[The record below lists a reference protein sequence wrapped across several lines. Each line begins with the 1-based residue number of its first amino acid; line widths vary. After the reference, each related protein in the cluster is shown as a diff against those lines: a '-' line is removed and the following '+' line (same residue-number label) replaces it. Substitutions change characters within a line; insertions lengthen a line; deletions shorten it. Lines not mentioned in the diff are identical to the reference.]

1 MDSYTELKRFGI
13 LLTAAL
19 VGGLLT
25 GAFGWCFFI
34 ASLAWSFMQYTQF
47 KRIGVWAQK
56 PITPPRNIS
65 GSWLSLVQK
74 PHETL
79 IRERERTKTI
89 LNRVREALLVIELI
103 PDAVIVIDQDGVLES
118 FNSAAKRLFNLKR
131 RDVGLGFTSIVR
143 SPELAQLLRDA
154 HPEESMEFSSP
165 FKAEQYLEVRCVSAA
180 SNRRLLLVRDVS
192 SLNRQQ
198 TIRQHFVANVS
209 HELRTPLTVAAGY
222 MEALTDDTTT
232 NELRLS
238 LVDKLR
244 GPIQRMQALVEDLLL
259 LAQLERSPD
268 LFEPQRISM
277 PRVIEQAK
285 EEIASLATSRS
296 QIQIRCD
303 SSREILGSERELLS
317 VCVNLLSN
325 AIRYSKDDAPIEISW
340 TNRGEYVRLT
350 VVDSGYGIAEEH
362 IPRLTERFFRI
373 DATRSR
379 AKGGTGLGLAIV
391 KHILVRHNSELRIK
405 SKLNQG
411 STFFCDFVPV
421 GPEHSAT
428 ELNHEA

>member
-1 MDSYTELKRFGI
+1 
-13 LLTAAL
+13 
-19 VGGLLT
+19 
-25 GAFGWCFFI
+25 
-34 ASLAWSFMQYTQF
+34 
-47 KRIGVWAQK
+47 
-56 PITPPRNIS
+56 
-65 GSWLSLVQK
+65 
-74 PHETL
+74 
-79 IRERERTKTI
+79 
-89 LNRVREALLVIELI
+89 
-103 PDAVIVIDQDGVLES
+103 
-118 FNSAAKRLFNLKR
+118 
-131 RDVGLGFTSIVR
+131 
-143 SPELAQLLRDA
+143 
-154 HPEESMEFSSP
+154 
-165 FKAEQYLEVRCVSAA
+165 
-180 SNRRLLLVRDVS
+180 
-192 SLNRQQ
+192 
-198 TIRQHFVANVS
+198 
-209 HELRTPLTVAAGY
+209 

-244 GPIQRMQALVEDLLL
+244 APIQRMQALVEDLLL

-325 AIRYSKDDAPIEISW
+325 AIRYSMDDAPIEISW

>member
-1 MDSYTELKRFGI
+1 M
-13 LLTAAL
+13 
-19 VGGLLT
+19 
-25 GAFGWCFFI
+25 
-34 ASLAWSFMQYTQF
+34 
-47 KRIGVWAQK
+47 
-56 PITPPRNIS
+56 
-65 GSWLSLVQK
+65 
-74 PHETL
+74 
-79 IRERERTKTI
+79 
-89 LNRVREALLVIELI
+89 NRVREALLVIELI

-154 HPEESMEFSSP
+154 HPEESLEFSSP

-238 LVDKLR
+238 LVGKLR

-303 SSREILGSERELLS
+303 SSREILGSEKELLS

-411 STFFCDFVPV
+411 STFFCDFVPA
-421 GPEHSAT
+421 GPKHSAT